1 MMQTKTKRRMVKG
14 LVIMLTLYFT
24 GGLALWLF
32 QDSIL
37 LHPKKLDAD
46 YVFNFTEPFKEE
58 WIQVTDKKQLHFVRF
73 FPSANQKKKG
83 FVLYF
88 HGNRNNI
95 TRYADYASNFTKEG
109 YEVWMPD
116 YPGFGKTTGTFSEDR
131 IYKDANILYNLL
143 SKEIQSDQIII
154 YGRSL
159 GTGVAS
165 QLASLKTCRRLILE
179 TPYCSIPGLF
189 VDVFPLYPANRIIR
203 FQFPVIEYLK
213 KVKAPVTIF
222 HGTIDEVI
230 PFVHSIKLKSVLKDG
245 DEFISIEKGRHNNL
259 NDFKFFHL
267 KLDSLLKLN
276 G

>member
-1 MMQTKTKRRMVKG
+1 MKTKTKRRVVKG
-14 LVIMLTLYFT
+14 LIILLTLYFT

-32 QDSIL
+32 QDYIL
-37 LHPKKLDAD
+37 LHPKKLNAD
-46 YVFNFTEPFKEE
+46 YEFNFTGSFKEE
-58 WIQVTDKKQLHFVRF
+58 WIQVAEKEQLHYVRF
-73 FPSANQKKKG
+73 FPSANQKKRG
-83 FVLYF
+83 VVLYF

-95 TRYADYASNFTKEG
+95 TRYAEYASNFTQSG

-131 IYKDANILYNLL
+131 IYKDADTLYSLL

-165 QLASLKTCRRLILE
+165 QLASQKTCRRLILE

-189 VDVFPLYPANRIIR
+189 ADVFPLYPAKRIIR

-213 KVKAPVTIF
+213 KIKTPVTIF

-230 PFVHSIKLKSVLKDG
+230 PLVHSIKLKSVLKNG

-259 NDFKFFHL
+259 NDFKLFHS
-267 KLDSLLKLN
+267 KLDSLLKLK